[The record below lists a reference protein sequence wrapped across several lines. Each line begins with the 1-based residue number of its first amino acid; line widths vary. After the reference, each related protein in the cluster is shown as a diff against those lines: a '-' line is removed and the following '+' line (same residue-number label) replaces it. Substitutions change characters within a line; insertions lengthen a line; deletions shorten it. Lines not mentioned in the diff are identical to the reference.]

1 MRISSKDGSRS
12 LKNKS
17 FDSRSIISS
26 DYIFLKNGK
35 VKRKRGKNSYM
46 ETFLEKRRMAA
57 EFAQSK
63 ECYSTISCK
72 AKNNINLQNN
82 RLYLKGIQE
91 IININNLKNNLPGV
105 AKSLID
111 NTDNIK
117 NKRNTYSNEFFV
129 QNINDINI
137 INTTNT
143 NDNKNTNIDIS
154 QPMSKSD
161 FNIKNNINCKISNF
175 EFDNDDQNE
184 ETSKFGNKIIDT
196 NKSRKIGK
204 ISTKISENENELI
217 FESNKG
223 TNRDKD
229 NNNINNN
236 NGKTPTC
243 YNKYKNINTYVR
255 KRPIKD
261 ENGLI
266 VTLRKNNETINNNQ
280 VNNSISFRNDLNNN
294 YNEKNNNENNI
305 EKNNIN
311 SISNN
316 INYNNIKNN
325 NININNNNTNKNI
338 ESNDFFIKYDK
349 NQNDINRYI
358 ETNNEDN
365 NNNINDFNN
374 NIKDFKDDNNNNIIS
389 DNDKKEIKASNN
401 IKKSDNDSN
410 EISNDAIEEVNVIK
424 SIEDNENEISF
435 DNNNYNHKNNVK
447 ENCYKKINNNH
458 YFKSENLK
466 QSNKYM
472 TNNRLELVQN
482 KNNKNYEN
490 IESKEMYNSN
500 ANYQKN
506 NNNNNFEKIS
516 LHKTHN
522 YLEIPNIGISI
533 QEKKDIKDIKENNI
547 INENQIFKSC
557 MSDKYKNNIYIN
569 YNDIDTHKN
578 NNNINSIENNFL
590 LYDSKNNKDNL
601 KNNKKNNF
609 SLVINKDIERLKNLK
624 KESQKNNE
632 KNNYF
637 DEINNMINK
646 LKEKRNNKINNLTSM
661 NMENKDNKEKLM
673 KLENQKKNLKMFN
686 NEINKVFN
694 YNKNKVSLD
703 NNNDNNN
710 NNNIEN
716 INFINNNNHYN
727 NCKIMNYKNNIK
739 NKTKSGNKFKINLS
753 TRMQN
758 LLNNINNIN
767 NEKNLNILEDKDNNC
782 IFTQQVINSINNF
795 TNQTLEEEKNKN
807 EKSNNNNNNN
817 FNINNINCNNHNNNF
832 ILLQNYYNNDY
843 KNKKYKKT
851 KNNYTTN
858 HVNNIGSSDDMN
870 SITDLNFIS
879 DDNVEDDFSK
889 KDMKL
894 FDDKIF
900 KNIKTRHTR
909 LSKSK
914 PIIDLNKILFNNDN
928 SKYNINSSN
937 SRGFMKHTD
946 YGSFAESNLY
956 INKVREDLN
965 NRNKKNDIE
974 RYISKSKRNS
984 VYSNLYGISNKKSNE
999 NKNNNADI
1007 NIMPAN
1013 KIKGLFKPPSF
1024 F

>member
-12 LKNKS
+12 MKNKS

-63 ECYSTISCK
+63 VCYSTISCK

-143 NDNKNTNIDIS
+143 NDNKNTNMDIS
-154 QPMSKSD
+154 QPTSKSD

-196 NKSRKIGK
+196 NKSRKIGI

-229 NNNINNN
+229 NNNINDN

-243 YNKYKNINTYVR
+243 YIKYKNMNTYVR

-557 MSDKYKNNIYIN
+557 MSDKYKNSIYIN